1 LKAFKMFICLGLAL
15 IAMPLQS
22 AFAAGGK
29 TIDHYIPMDID
40 EDHWAW
46 EEIDDFINADIID
59 GYMDSE
65 MNMTVKPSD
74 KVTRAQFTKILVKA
88 LSLEINGTPK
98 TFKDVKSSAW
108 YYDSVNIAS
117 SLGIINGKQDGT
129 FAPNDYI
136 TRDQMTKMI
145 VLAFEKTVK
154 FPAVSTQKFSDVN
167 KDFWAFDYINKA
179 AGSEIVNG
187 YGSNF
192 KPLNRA
198 TRAEAIV
205 MVHRGLSKEQSNL
218 PDEEAVKGFLK
229 AHILKE
235 NSLVE
240 SNSYEELMD
249 LYEMNGTGY
258 YLTEARELGGM
269 GFPDEEGYT
278 IEIDDSKLNLET
290 LSISD
295 RFIKIEATGMVG
307 RFIYNSDDFNMDFTS
322 DMDGAYNLKLDSESG
337 KWKIYN
343 YVPYFDEEEFVE

>member
-1 LKAFKMFICLGLAL
+1 MLICLGMAL
-15 IAMPLQS
+15 IALPLQS
-22 AFAAGGK
+22 ASAVGMK

-40 EDHWAW
+40 EEHWAW
-46 EEIDDFINADIID
+46 EEINDFINADIID
-59 GYMDSE
+59 GYMDNE

-145 VLAFEKTVK
+145 VLAFEKTIEL
-154 FPAVSTQKFSDVN
+154 PTASTQKFSDVN
-167 KDFWAFDYINKA
+167 KGFWAFDYINQA
-179 AGSEIVNG
+179 ATIEIVNG

-218 PDEEAVKGFLK
+218 PDEEVVKGFLK
-229 AHILKE
+229 VHILEE
-235 NSLVE
+235 NRLVE
-240 SNSYEELMD
+240 STAYDKLMV
-249 LYEMNGTGY
+249 LYEKNGTGY
-258 YLTEARELGGM
+258 YVTEARELGLL

-278 IEIDDSKLNLET
+278 IEIDDSNLNLEI

-295 RFIKIEATGMVG
+295 RFLTIETTGMVG
-307 RFIYNSDDFNMDFTS
+307 RFIYKSDGFNMDFTS
-322 DMDGAYNLKLDSESG
+322 EMDGAYNLKLDSQTG

-343 YVPYFDEEEFVE
+343 FTPYFDEDAFEE

>member
-1 LKAFKMFICLGLAL
+1 MKAFKLLICMGLAL
-15 IAMPLQS
+15 VAMPLQS
-22 AFAAGGK
+22 VFAAGGK

-59 GYMDSE
+59 GYMDSD

-154 FPAVSTQKFSDVN
+154 FPAVSTQTFSDVK

-187 YGSNF
+187 YGANF

-205 MVHRGLSKEQSNL
+205 MVHRGLAKEQSNL
-218 PDEEAVKGFLK
+218 PDEEAVKEFLK

-240 SNSYEELMD
+240 SNSYDKLMD

-295 RFIKIEATGMVG
+295 RFITIEATGMVG
-307 RFIYNSDDFNMDFTS
+307 RFIFKSDDFNMDFTS

-343 YVPYFDEEEFVE
+343 YFPYFDEEEFVE